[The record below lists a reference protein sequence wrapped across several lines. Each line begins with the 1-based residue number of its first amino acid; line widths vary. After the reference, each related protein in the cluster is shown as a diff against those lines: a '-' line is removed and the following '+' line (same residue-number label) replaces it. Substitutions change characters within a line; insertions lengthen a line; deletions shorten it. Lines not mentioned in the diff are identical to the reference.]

1 MRVLFSNPPW
11 YSSEGPDKTSLR
23 GVRAGSR
30 WPHQFEYRSAGV
42 VDGRIPELVGGY
54 IPFPVFLAT
63 AAGLA
68 KQHGHDAE
76 IRDSVASGETYETY
90 YTHISRTAPEV
101 VVIETSTPTLK
112 HDIGIVDEIR
122 RRLPGV
128 VVIFSGMHFELEE
141 AGFLEKDGLRLG
153 G

>member
-30 WPHQFEYRSAGV
+30 WPHQFEYRSAGI

-63 AAGLA
+63 
-68 KQHGHDAE
+68 
-76 IRDSVASGETYETY
+76 
-90 YTHISRTAPEV
+90 
-101 VVIETSTPTLK
+101 
-112 HDIGIVDEIR
+112 
-122 RRLPGV
+122 
-128 VVIFSGMHFELEE
+128 
-141 AGFLEKDGLRLG
+141 
-153 G
+153 